1 MRVLIAPDKF
11 AGTLSAVEAA
21 SAAAEAWQGA
31 GGDATQVPMSDGG
44 PGFVPVLHAALG
56 GTLLPVVVDDPLGRP
71 VPAEVLLHERTAY
84 IETAA
89 AIGLHLLSSAERDP
103 ERASSRGA
111 GQLIA
116 AALQAGAERLVL
128 GLGGSATNDGGA
140 GMLGA
145 LGLRWDGA
153 WQAPRALEASALDP
167 RLAAVQLIV
176 ASDVAAP
183 LLGPSGASAV
193 FGPQKG
199 ASASAVQRLDAAL
212 GRWASAAG
220 LPAGAPGAGA
230 AGGLGAALLWLGGH
244 LEPGARLVAG
254 AVGLGGQVAGADLV
268 VTGEGRY
275 DATSL
280 RGKVIAEVAAS
291 AQAEGLPCVVVAGQ
305 VAVGRREAAAHGVD
319 ATYSLA
325 ELGGS
330 VEAAMQD
337 PRRWLQ
343 EAVRRIAKDWAG

>member
-1 MRVLIAPDKF
+1 VRVVVALDKF

-21 SAAAEAWQGA
+21 SAAAEAWERA
-31 GGDATQVPMSDGG
+31 GGVARQVPMSDGG
-44 PGFVPVLHAALG
+44 PGFVAVLHAALG

-71 VPAEVLLHERTAY
+71 VPAELLLHDRTAY
-84 IETAA
+84 VETAA
-89 AIGLHLLSSAERDP
+89 AIGLHLLSPLERDP
-103 ERASSRGA
+103 ERTSSRGA

-116 AALQAGAERLVL
+116 AALQAGAQRVVL

-145 LGLRWDGA
+145 LGVRWVGP
-153 WQAPRALEASALDP
+153 WQAPSAVDAAGLDP
-167 RLAAVQLIV
+167 RLAAVQLTV

-183 LLGPSGASAV
+183 LLGPAGASSV

-212 GRWASAAG
+212 GRWAGAAG
-220 LPAGAPGAGA
+220 LPSGTPGAGA

-244 LEPGARLVAG
+244 LQPGARLVAD
-254 AVGLGGQVAGADLV
+254 AVGLGGQVAGSEIV
-268 VTGEGRY
+268 ITGEGRY

-280 RGKVIAEVAAS
+280 RGKVVAEVAAA

-325 ELGGS
+325 ELAGS
-330 VEAAMQD
+330 VEAAMQN
-337 PRRWLQ
+337 PQRWLQ
-343 EAVRRIAKDWAG
+343 EAVLRIARDWAG